1 MANSIMDH
9 IGRHIAVPDSPKR
22 ILSICPAITETLF
35 SLGLDEMIVGRTKY
49 CIFPK
54 GKVENIPIVGG
65 TKEVKIETIRNLQP
79 DLILAEKEENTRD
92 IVLALEEIAP
102 VFVTEV
108 QSTDDAYRLIKTLG
122 ALTNRKKQ
130 AHELLTSC
138 QNVFPTP
145 TEDQTLK
152 AAYIIWRKP
161 YMAVGGTTYI
171 NDVLRILGFEN
182 PFTNKK
188 SRYPEVT
195 NEELAEANLDI
206 LLLASEPFPFQEKH
220 IAEFRKFLP
229 KVKILLVDGE
239 MFWYG
244 AKMLEASEYLKDVK
258 RRAISERD

>member
-1 MANSIMDH
+1 M
-9 IGRHIAVPDSPKR
+9 
-22 ILSICPAITETLF
+22 
-35 SLGLDEMIVGRTKY
+35 
-49 CIFPK
+49 
-54 GKVENIPIVGG
+54 
-65 TKEVKIETIRNLQP
+65 
-79 DLILAEKEENTRD
+79 
-92 IVLALEEIAP
+92 
-102 VFVTEV
+102 
-108 QSTDDAYRLIKTLG
+108 
-122 ALTNRKKQ
+122 TNRKKQ

-145 TEDQTLK
+145 TGDQTLK

-171 NDVLRILGFEN
+171 DDVLRILGFEN
-182 PFTNKK
+182 PFTKK
-188 SRYPEVT
+188 ESRYPEVT
-195 NEELAEANLDI
+195 NEELAEANLDV